1 MTELVLRHLHAS
13 LGGARIIHDVSLDIP
28 GPGFIGLVGPNGAG
42 KTTLIR
48 AIASLIPFEGDILLD
63 GIPLSHSIS
72 PNHVRNLARRLA
84 YLAQNAESHWP
95 IEVSRLVALGRLPH
109 LEPFR
114 KMREADEKAVERAME
129 LADVARYR
137 GRDVMSLS
145 GGERA
150 RVLLARALAVEAPLL
165 LVDEPVASLDPYH
178 QLRIMEVLENY
189 AKNAGRIVV
198 AVLHDLSLAARFCD
212 RLVLL
217 HEGKIRAAGPPDTVL
232 TDENLEDVYRVKVFS
247 GREGETRYI
256 VPLSRTE

>member
-1 MTELVLRHLHAS
+1 MTELVLRHLNAA
-13 LGGARIIHDVSLDIP
+13 LGGTRIVHDVSLDIP
-28 GPGFIGLVGPNGAG
+28 GPGFVGLVGPNGAG
-42 KTTLIR
+42 KTTFIR
-48 AIASLIPFEGDILLD
+48 AIASLIPFEGDISLD
-63 GIPLSHSIS
+63 GLPLSGQTS
-72 PNHVRNLARRLA
+72 RQLANRLA

-109 LEPFR
+109 LESFR
-114 KMREADEKAVERAME
+114 KMREADEKAVTRAMQ
-129 LADVARYR
+129 LADVERYR

-189 AKNAGRIVV
+189 ARISGRIVI
-198 AVLHDLSLAARFCD
+198 AVLHDLSLASRFCD

-217 HEGKIRAAGPPDTVL
+217 HEGKVRASGAPQDVL
-232 TDENLEDVYRVKVFS
+232 TDRNLEDVYRVKVHT
-247 GREGETRYI
+247 GMEGETRYV

>member
-1 MTELVLRHLHAS
+1 MTGLAIRNLHAS
-13 LGGARIIHDVSLDIP
+13 LGGARIIRDVSLDIP
-28 GPGFIGLVGPNGAG
+28 GPGFVGLVGPNGAG

-48 AIASLIPFEGDILLD
+48 AIASLIPYEGEISID
-63 GIPLSHSIS
+63 GS
-72 PNHVRNLARRLA
+72 PTSTETSLNLARKLA

-95 IEVSRLVALGRLPH
+95 IEVSRLVALGRLPY
-109 LEPFR
+109 LEPLR
-114 KMREADEKAVERAME
+114 KMREADEMAVERAME

-137 GRDVMSLS
+137 GRDVMTLS

-165 LVDEPVASLDPYH
+165 LADEPVASLDPYH

-189 AKNAGRIVV
+189 AKKSGRIVV

-217 HEGKIRAAGPPDTVL
+217 HEGKLRAEGPPETVL
-232 TDENLEDVYRVKVFS
+232 TNENLEAVYRVKVFS
-247 GREGETRYI
+247 GREGGTRYV